1 MSKENTTMHKSMTVD
16 FQNFQQ
22 TDNPGIMKA
31 QCRVAYA
38 GENRNYTRIS
48 KEAFEKA
55 IPSIYNVPVVGNWLG
70 NNFGGHDVILES
82 NGNDVTIKNNT
93 IAYGVVPKD
102 ANPRWETYTNK
113 FGERVEYFVVD
124 VLLWYERYPE
134 EINFIA
140 DNNGVGQSM
149 EIMVTDGNYGDDDYF
164 NIDDFYYSALCLL
177 GKSTENEE
185 EHVEPCFEDAGVN
198 FNLGDNIKSQLDEF
212 SEFIERSGSVM
223 EQELDNNEEVVDTE
237 LEDTVNHNEEEVADE
252 ETEAIENTEE
262 AEVEDEEVAENEE
275 AAEEESSEDN
285 SEEELEDSDTSEDEK
300 EDKSEETEE
309 VDASLEEMAQR
320 VAELEEE
327 NKELKAKV
335 DAFEAEKEDAA
346 KEEVVNQYS
355 KLVSAEIMEE
365 LLEKNFSAKELKY
378 ELALAYTELVIE
390 KANKEK
396 ETKVMAA
403 NNFAIS
409 ASEKEEDADKD
420 KFAIK

>member
-1 MSKENTTMHKSMTVD
+1 MHKSMTVD

-55 IPSIYNVPVVGNWLG
+55 IPSIYNIPVVGNWLG
-70 NNFGGHDVILES
+70 NNFGGHDVIMES
-82 NGNDVTIKNNT
+82 NGNDVTIKDKT

-102 ANPRWETYTNK
+102 ANPRWETYANK
-113 FGERVEYFVVD
+113 FGEKTEYFVVD

-149 EIMVTDGNYGDDDYF
+149 EIMVTDGSYTADDYF
-164 NIDDFYYSALCLL
+164 DIEDFYYSALCLL
-177 GKSTENEE
+177 GKSDENED
-185 EHVEPCFEDAGVN
+185 EHVEPCFEDAGVS
-198 FNLGDNIKSQLDEF
+198 FNLGENIKSQLDEF

-223 EQELDNNEEVVDTE
+223 EKELEANEEFVEKEVEETVDHSE
-237 LEDTVNHNEEEVADE
+237 EDVAEEADETVEEVDE
-252 ETEAIENTEE
+252 AK
-262 AEVEDEEVAENEE
+262 
-275 AAEEESSEDN
+275 SEDAVEEKSN
-285 SEEELEDSDTSEDEK
+285 KEDSEEELEDSDTSEDEE

-309 VDASLEEMAQR
+309 VDASLEDMAQR

-327 NKELKAKV
+327 NKQLKAKV
-335 DAFEAEKEDAA
+335 DAFEAEKEDVAR
-346 KEEVVNQYS
+346 EEVVNQYS
-355 KLVSAEIMEE
+355 KLVSVEIMED